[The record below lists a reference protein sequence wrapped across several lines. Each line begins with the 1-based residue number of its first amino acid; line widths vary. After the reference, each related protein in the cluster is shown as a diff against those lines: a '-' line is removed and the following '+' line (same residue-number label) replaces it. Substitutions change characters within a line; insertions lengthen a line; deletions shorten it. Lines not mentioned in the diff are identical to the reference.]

1 MQSRQIKSRLMLPVL
16 VFCGLQ
22 TACVTRGRDFSTDLS
37 WVKKGQTTQTDVTRL
52 LGEPTAIGNTGGVP
66 TWTYGFY
73 DYRLFGDSDTKEL
86 KFYWTGDKVQDFS
99 FNSSF
104 PQDRKRLMFGK

>member
-1 MQSRQIKSRLMLPVL
+1 MQSRQMKSRLMLSVL
-16 VFCGLQ
+16 VFGSLQ
-22 TACVTRGRDFSTDLS
+22 TACITRGRDFSSDLG
-37 WVKKGQTTQTDVTRL
+37 WVKKGQTTQVDVTRL

-66 TWTYGFY
+66 TWTFGYY

-86 KFYWTGDKVQDFS
+86 KFYWNGDKVQDFS

-104 PQDRKRLMFGK
+104 PTDRKRLLQGK

>member
-1 MQSRQIKSRLMLPVL
+1 MQSRPTMNRAVL
-16 VFCGLQ
+16 SILAVCGLQ
-22 TACVTRGRDFSTDLS
+22 TACVSRGRDYSSDLG
-37 WVKKGQTTQTDVTRL
+37 WIKKGTTTQSDVTRF
-52 LGEPTAIGNTGGVP
+52 LGQPTAVGNTGGVS
-66 TWTYGFY
+66 TWTYGYY

-104 PQDRKRLMFGK
+104 PQDRQRLLIGK

>member
-1 MQSRQIKSRLMLPVL
+1 MQGRQNNSRVMLSVL
-16 VFCGLQ
+16 VFCGLH
-22 TACVTRGRDFSTDLS
+22 TACVTRGRDFSSDLA
-37 WVKKGQTTQTDVTRL
+37 WVKKGQTTQSDVTRL
-52 LGEPTAIGNTGGVP
+52 LGTPTAVGNTGGVS

-86 KFYWTGDKVQDFS
+86 KLYWNGDKVQDWS

-104 PQDRKRLMFGK
+104 QQDRQRLLFGK